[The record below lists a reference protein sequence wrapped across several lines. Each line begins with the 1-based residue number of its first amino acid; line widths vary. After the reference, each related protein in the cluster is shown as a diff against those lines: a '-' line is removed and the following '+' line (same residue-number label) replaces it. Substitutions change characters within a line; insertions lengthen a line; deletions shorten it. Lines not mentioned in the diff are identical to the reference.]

1 MESDR
6 KKYNIHTKPY
16 FYACYILTF
25 VSEILLDLAIGED
38 EKSVETKEKRYDN
51 YAVRLPGEFD
61 GKVKLALRAICN
73 QVIDFTRAFNIPK
86 IMTKELEIEMP
97 VISHARYLK
106 SFAILEFTGAIVRNP
121 NLLKITADGCIDIKF
136 LSVESRQAIHR
147 VVAPASHTEGVKY
160 QVRPYSPFERR
171 FV

>member
-38 EKSVETKEKRYDN
+38 EKSVKTKEKRFDN

-86 IMTKELEIEMP
+86 IMTKELEIKMP

-106 SFAILEFTGAIVRNP
+106 SFAIIN
-121 NLLKITADGCIDIKF
+121 I
-136 LSVESRQAIHR
+136 
-147 VVAPASHTEGVKY
+147 
-160 QVRPYSPFERR
+160 
-171 FV
+171 